1 MTKSKSA
8 FVNKAIVS
16 RAVKDAFR
24 KLAPKDQI
32 KNPVMFLV
40 YLSAILTTVLFV
52 LSLAGISD
60 GIVTSPF
67 ILAIAIILWLTS
79 LFSNFAEAIAEGLR
93 QSAGRFSARF

>member
-40 YLSAILTTVLFV
+40 ALVIGS
-52 LSLAGISD
+52 
-60 GIVTSPF
+60 IVTGVVY
-67 ILAIAIILWLTS
+67 AIIRKPL
-79 LFSNFAEAIAEGLR
+79 AEQTEAEDDNMDVDIDINIG
-93 QSAGRFSARF
+93 